1 MFGRVVRVL
10 TSPLYFRSSAA
21 SGLKAALS
29 RQNSTATTNGGG
41 GATTT
46 VLGVDQDGANWAL
59 ESDTHS
65 SFLRFSFVYLD
76 INKIPRNH
84 LR

>member
-1 MFGRVVRVL
+1 MGASIDHAPAG
-10 TSPLYFRSSAA
+10 SP
-21 SGLKAALS
+21 
-29 RQNSTATTNGGG
+29 
-41 GATTT
+41 T

-65 SFLRFSFVYLD
+65 SFIRFSLVYLD